1 MTALTRNKDNAD
13 VADLYEGGTVPKFL
27 RRYIITKPEDIETC
41 YEEVERLMG
50 NVGLQY
56 RIYISLNARDA
67 VMATINFQTNLL
79 DVSIGLAKGQPDALV
94 LSKKIGSL
102 WKTELAQQRN
112 RGTKRVLLDLD
123 NCKSEQ
129 AQNVLLF
136 MKDSKMKTTVHAYQP
151 TVSGFHIVFDACDTR
166 DLMDF
171 CKGYGVEADLQRD
184 SMVFVGRW

>member
-1 MTALTRNKDNAD
+1 
-13 VADLYEGGTVPKFL
+13 
-27 RRYIITKPEDIETC
+27 
-41 YEEVERLMG
+41 
-50 NVGLQY
+50 
-56 RIYISLNARDA
+56 
-67 VMATINFQTNLL
+67 MAAINFQKKLV
-79 DVSIGLAKGQPDALV
+79 DVSVGLAKGQDDALV
-94 LSKKIGSL
+94 LSKKVGSL
-102 WKTELAQQRN
+102 WKKELAQKRN

-136 MKDSKMKTTVHAYQP
+136 IKDSLTTTVHAYRP

-166 DLMDF
+166 GLMDF